1 MKKTLLSIFSVMTLV
16 MGMTSCNKDAKE
28 ENFGF
33 TASMEAVTDEDGKT
47 YIDGVNVNWE
57 NGDQVAIYGSTGCG
71 IFTAVPHNDNL
82 TIADLTNGTANPGEA
97 DYSSFYPVSISNSKH
112 QFTMPA
118 VQTTTDGQ
126 LKYFPMY
133 AESDTKDLLYKNLLG
148 ALKIHLTSATLP
160 AVKAIEITTPGFNIN
175 GTYTAKMYGAAPTM
189 RLDANGTSTTRL
201 ECETALSIANGRDFF
216 IAMPHATY
224 TALQIN
230 VYDEDNNVIATK
242 TLKAGKSIQIHRS
255 QVTNIN
261 LSL

>member
-1 MKKTLLSIFSVMTLV
+1 MLFLFFLILLCSQFL
-16 MGMTSCNKDAKE
+16 
-28 ENFGF
+28 F
-33 TASMEAVTDEDGKT
+33 TYSLTPLSECTQGRITAYTG
-47 YIDGVNVNWE
+47 YE
-57 NGDQVAIYGSTGCG
+57 NGGSCDFG
-71 IFTAVPHNDNL
+71 IP
-82 TIADLTNGTANPGEA
+82 
-97 DYSSFYPVSISNSKH
+97 
-112 QFTMPA
+112 
-118 VQTTTDGQ
+118 
-126 LKYFPMY
+126 
-133 AESDTKDLLYKNLLG
+133 
-148 ALKIHLTSATLP
+148 
-160 AVKAIEITTPGFNIN
+160 
-175 GTYTAKMYGAAPTM
+175 KMYGAAPTM